1 MMTGLWCRFVEESG
15 RRSTPQGVMGTFICL
30 FYACFMGMRI
40 FVRLAQI
47 GVVRRIS
54 HLMITALSAGARFI

>member
-1 MMTGLWCRFVEESG
+1 MMTGLWPRFVEESG
-15 RRSTPQGVMGTFICL
+15 RRSTPQLVMDAFIYL

-47 GVVRRIS
+47 GAVRRIS
-54 HLMITALSAGARFI
+54 HFMITALSAGARCI